1 MFAMKQVKLDQIGYS
16 DVSYE
21 TCQLIIV
28 LCLIVLY
35 AVVHVVTSFVVS
47 NCLLCSSRSSLSI
60 TLCWH
65 VPD

>member
-1 MFAMKQVKLDQIGYS
+1 MFAMKHAKLDQISYS

-21 TCQLIIV
+21 TLQLNIA

-47 NCLLCSSRSSLSI
+47 SCLLCNS
-60 TLCWH
+60 TLPC
-65 VPD
+65 V